1 VRALDTNVLVRFVTG
16 DDSPQ
21 AERVRAL
28 FRSAEEG
35 RERLFVPLPATLE
48 LIWVL
53 TSSYETPKPAIV
65 ETLKRLLDLSYLR
78 FEHDDRIQEL
88 LADAGQSP
96 LGLSDLMVALSAG
109 ENGCTTTLTF
119 DRRAARSPLF
129 SAL

>member
-1 VRALDTNVLVRFVTG
+1 MRALDTNVLVRFVTG

-35 RERLFVPLPATLE
+35 HERLFVPLPVTLE
-48 LIWVL
+48 LICVL

-65 ETLKRLLDLSYLR
+65 ETLKHLLGLSYLR
-78 FEHDDRIQEL
+78 FEHVARIQAL
-88 LADAGQSP
+88 LAGAEQSP
-96 LGLSDLMVALSAG
+96 TGLSDLMVALSAR

-119 DRRAARSPLF
+119 DRRTARSPFF